1 MRFELLTLCSSY
13 VCKTVL
19 VETQDLRMPRL
30 AFFAMED
37 IEPLVELTYDYGYS
51 AGKQCSDRLWVVVT
65 DANLTLSSGTVEGKN
80 MACLCG
86 AESCR
91 GQMY

>member
-1 MRFELLTLCSSY
+1 M
-13 VCKTVL
+13 L
-19 VETQDLRMPRL
+19 VETQDLRIPRL

-51 AGKQCSDRLWVVVT
+51 AG
-65 DANLTLSSGTVEGKN
+65 TVEGKN
-80 MACLCG
+80 MLCLCG

>member
-1 MRFELLTLCSSY
+1 
-13 VCKTVL
+13 
-19 VETQDLRMPRL
+19 
-30 AFFAMED
+30 MED

-51 AGKQCSDRLWVVVT
+51 AG
-65 DANLTLSSGTVEGKN
+65 TVEGKN
-80 MACLCG
+80 MLCLCG